1 MSCGCAEILKRALVP
16 RRVKDLGANG
26 NPGDAARS
34 AAAEWRYAAAKL
46 LLELLQEITSNDGG
60 IKHQT
65 WRYTGIL
72 YNNHI
77 IWLVVWNMNVI
88 FPNSWD
94 DDPI

>member
-46 LLELLQEITSNDGG
+46 LLESAAGN
-60 IKHQT
+60 HQ
-65 WRYTGIL
+65 
-72 YNNHI
+72 
-77 IWLVVWNMNVI
+77 
-88 FPNSWD
+88 
-94 DDPI
+94 